1 MNLDRIAWRARA
13 SGPARR
19 AWTRAEVARLESL
32 VGKCAPAEM
41 ARELNRSLNS
51 VVGKLIRLGYRISAD
66 VMLPIGLTAVGV
78 ARRIGVPYYMLHR
91 TVQSGSI
98 VAPVKANKKD
108 YLLRWPAVRRLE
120 GHYQSIA
127 DRRRRV
133 LDRIKERTIS
143 KQRLMQM
150 LNISETQGARYLE
163 GGIVK
168 CWKVPCMWS
177 AAGRSRWEWR
187 VSLRDARRVKK
198 LREGGRLKLRTEK
211 YVATQRRI
219 NVEITKLRRERRLG
233 LRDELRRKKKP
244 LVPDTYTVPQVA
256 QLAGLSESEVYEHA
270 KNGRLKVRRVPVGRR
285 AYVVVEP
292 DALKP
297 YLEWCRRLVKATGP
311 LHPRQRQKDE
321 VHRRGLL
328 TIPEAAEQFN
338 LNVGSL
344 RAAISAK
351 RVRSLLVDGMRG
363 LRRRDV
369 AAYAKTIKRR
379 PRRR

>member
-13 SGPARR
+13 SGPTRR

-41 ARELNRSLNS
+41 ARGLNRPLNA
-51 VVGKLIRLGYRISAD
+51 VVSKLMRLGYRISAD

-143 KQRLMQM
+143 KQRLMQI
-150 LNISETQGARYLE
+150 LNISETQVARYLE

-168 CWKVPCMWS
+168 SWKVPCMWS
-177 AAGRSRWEWR
+177 AAGRSQWEWR
-187 VSLRDARRVKK
+187 VSRRDAARVKR
-198 LREGGRLKLRTEK
+198 LRESSHLKLRTKK
-211 YVATQRRI
+211 YIAIQRRTSAE
-219 NVEITKLRRERRLG
+219 VARLRRERRLR
-233 LRDELRRKKKP
+233 LRDELHRKKPP
-244 LVPDTYTVPQVA
+244 LVPGTYNIPQVA
-256 QLAGLSESEVYEHA
+256 QLAGISESEVYEHA
-270 KNGRLKVRRVPVGRR
+270 KNGRLKARRVPVGKRN
-285 AYVVVEP
+285 YIVVEP
-292 DALKP
+292 AALAP
-297 YLEWCRRLVKATGP
+297 YLKWCQRLVKATGP

-369 AAYAKTIKRR
+369 AVYAKTIKRR
-379 PRRR
+379 PKRK